1 MVKEKTGKQ
10 KKNVIKETAQ
20 KSLVLHN
27 DDVNTFDHVIECLV
41 EICNHEPEQAEQCA
55 MIVHYKGKCI
65 VKSGTYE
72 LLLPMTEA
80 LLNRG
85 LTATIEEQ

>member
-1 MVKEKTGKQ
+1 MVKERTNRQ
-10 KKNVIKETAQ
+10 RKNLIQETAQ
-20 KSLVLHN
+20 KSLILYN

-41 EICNHEPEQAEQCA
+41 EICEHEPEQAEQCA
-55 MIVHYKGKCI
+55 IIVHYKGKCA

-72 LLLPMTEA
+72 SLLPLTEA

-85 LTATIEEQ
+85 LTAAIEE